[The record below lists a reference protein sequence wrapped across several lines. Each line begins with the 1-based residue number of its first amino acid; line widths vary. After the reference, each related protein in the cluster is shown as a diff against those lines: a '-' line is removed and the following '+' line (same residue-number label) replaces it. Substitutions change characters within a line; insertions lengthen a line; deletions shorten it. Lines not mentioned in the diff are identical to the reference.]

1 MSDLFSTGSLTAA
14 NNLDIGASVGTAN
27 TGDLRRKYNFSDRVS
42 ELAVQQ
48 DPFFRLVSKVAKNQ
62 QMTLI
67 SNLLKRDTLGIK
79 DMHM

>member
-48 DPFFRLVSKVAKNQ
+48 DPFSVLFQK
-62 QMTLI
+62 
-67 SNLLKRDTLGIK
+67 
-79 DMHM
+79 